1 MANLGWGGVGN
12 TLVAGGSDEES
23 TSATPPQAAPPQAK
37 GGEPPV
43 PAWATPNA
51 GSTSKGKGKKDSGRE
66 MSKDDG
72 PPVIPAVVES
82 PSASGIEPVQ
92 SKKQMN
98 ARMDDISRREYA
110 VKQREEY
117 VKELESRL
125 KEGGIEIKPKNWP
138 RCKPILYHD
147 IGAEIPVPN
156 QPVCKAGYYCW
167 MLTVSGYIV
176 NFLAVAIQFFM
187 GLGTLACFFFA
198 ALATVIG
205 VFCSWWTVYSSL
217 YACLQT
223 RGSTYSYGKYFF
235 HKTIAIG
242 WAIWVI
248 ISPPIGSSDCFVAG
262 FFVMIDQFSAK
273 GAKGTTGGILSII
286 NIVIWGL
293 ALFLSLYEMIW
304 VFAIWKK
311 GGGLEDLQTQQQNAS
326 TAAMVFQNDTVSSTA
341 KRLFGGAPR
350 DSGIKL

>member
-125 KEGGIEIKPKNWP
+125 KEGGIEIKPKNCEYLI
-138 RCKPILYHD
+138 R
-147 IGAEIPVPN
+147 
-156 QPVCKAGYYCW
+156 
-167 MLTVSGYIV
+167 
-176 NFLAVAIQFFM
+176 
-187 GLGTLACFFFA
+187 GTSSVL
-198 ALATVIG
+198 ALALRADLSSASSTTT
-205 VFCSWWTVYSSL
+205 SSSSSL
-217 YACLQT
+217 
-223 RGSTYSYGKYFF
+223 
-235 HKTIAIG
+235 
-242 WAIWVI
+242 
-248 ISPPIGSSDCFVAG
+248 SPPRTQGP
-262 FFVMIDQFSAK
+262 
-273 GAKGTTGGILSII
+273 GASQSCTT
-286 NIVIWGL
+286 
-293 ALFLSLYEMIW
+293 
-304 VFAIWKK
+304 
-311 GGGLEDLQTQQQNAS
+311 T
-326 TAAMVFQNDTVSSTA
+326 
-341 KRLFGGAPR
+341 
-350 DSGIKL
+350 